1 MNERKQLHKI
11 IWSLLLLFSSVRF
24 AFDVGAVTH
33 FAAMIASGLPIV
45 LSTWSDR
52 QQLDQSFLSILM
64 MTICAV
70 AVGIALAQWKVL
82 NNGQPFDAAI
92 PIIVGIVWNSH
103 QNCEKRKV

>member
-1 MNERKQLHKI
+1 
-11 IWSLLLLFSSVRF
+11 
-24 AFDVGAVTH
+24 
-33 FAAMIASGLPIV
+33 
-45 LSTWSDR
+45 
-52 QQLDQSFLSILM
+52 M